1 MRMRRLAL
9 LAVVMIVFAAPA
21 SAQYIDQILADR
33 QQESRAQ
40 SLHKQIRC
48 LVCQNQAIA
57 DSNAEL
63 ARQLRTIVRERIV
76 AGDSD
81 TQVKTYLVDRYGD
94 WVLMR
99 PPLKASTAI
108 LWIGPFVILAAV
120 LGWALLFAIRRRKRT
135 QSPTDPLNADEESRL
150 ASILNDRG

>member
-1 MRMRRLAL
+1 MRHFAL
-9 LAVVMIVFAAPA
+9 LAVVMVALAAPA
-21 SAQYIDQILADR
+21 SAQYVDQVLADR

-76 AGDSD
+76 AGDDD
-81 TQVKTYLVDRYGD
+81 TQVKAYLVDRYGD

-99 PPLKASTAI
+99 PPLKASTAV
-108 LWIGPFVILAAV
+108 LWISPFVILAAV
-120 LGWALLFAIRRRKRT
+120 LVGALLFAIRRRKQT
-135 QSPTDPLNADEESRL
+135 QSPANPLNADEESRL
-150 ASILNDRG
+150 ASILNDRA